1 MITGGSWA
9 RDEIER
15 PWTGSVFDRR
25 SLGKFHD
32 QTSWLLYDTGPGK
45 LDGRITDQP
54 QTEVNK
60 RDARAHGSPCL
71 LQTPEV
77 MYFLLFFSYSA
88 CRPWGPPAASI
99 SACLYSSREADSS
112 FAQKGKYLHFRT
124 FQPLMAF
131 NELRQIWY
139 QGVLKLCCIYERPA
153 NQRSTYVLVQVMLY
167 TVHRRPR

>member
-1 MITGGSWA
+1 MGMGAALTRIHANRKANIDETRSILNMITGGSWA

-54 QTEVNK
+54 QTEVHK

-71 LQTPEV
+71 LQTPSV
-77 MYFLLFFSYSA
+77 IFQLLS
-88 CRPWGPPAASI
+88 
-99 SACLYSSREADSS
+99 
-112 FAQKGKYLHFRT
+112 
-124 FQPLMAF
+124 
-131 NELRQIWY
+131 
-139 QGVLKLCCIYERPA
+139 
-153 NQRSTYVLVQVMLY
+153 LY
-167 TVHRRPR
+167 TESRTRIWSMLLNMMLKVWVWMRILVTRFVDPDYEGHGLEGGSVSRR